1 MKQLS
6 PGFIPGTLSGC
17 LLKFPLLGFLD
28 SFPSDFLC
36 LNLPIFFFFLFGSL
50 GGVGSGVGN
59 NSGFASLNLFRANF
73 CLLLTIFSP
82 NDEQPE
88 TESRSD

>member
-17 LLKFPLLGFLD
+17 FLKFPLLGFPV
-28 SFPSDFLC
+28 SFPSDFLR
-36 LNLPIFFFFLFGSL
+36 LNLSVFFFFLFGSL
-50 GGVGSGVGN
+50 GGVGSGFGN
-59 NSGFASLNLFRANF
+59 SSGFASLNRFRANI

-82 NDEQPE
+82 NDRELV
-88 TESRSD
+88 TDSLFG